1 MFERFTYR
9 AREVMKCAN
18 KEAQRLNCDHVHT
31 EHILLGFVTGGC
43 GVALTALKNLDVD
56 LERIRDEVEKS
67 VTPGPAQSSQAKL
80 PQTPQAKKV
89 IEYAIEEARLFE
101 RGYVGTGEMLLGVL
115 REPEGFGGR
124 ILRNL
129 GLDIDRLRDV
139 VCTVGGKKEPL
150 IEKDREMLDGTAE

>member
-18 KEAQRLNCDHVHT
+18 KEAQRFNCDHVGT

-43 GVALTALKNLDVD
+43 GVALTALKNLDVE

-67 VTPGPAQSSQAKL
+67 ATSGPGQSSEAKL

-101 RGYVGTGEMLLGVL
+101 RGYVGTGEMLLGLL
-115 REPEGFGGR
+115 RESEGFGGR

-139 VCTVGGKKEPL
+139 VCTVWGVRKSL
-150 IEKDREMLDGTAE
+150 